1 MKDRSGVETIRYAL
15 KGKPVITSLVTHE
28 DLDPILKTSSNI
40 AFILAADI
48 FSLEETVEH
57 IKDAGKL
64 VFVHFDLI
72 AGIGKDQMGVRF
84 LADKIG
90 VDGLVTTRSS
100 IILTAKRHGMITV
113 QRLFAFD
120 SVSIDNGIKVIKS
133 TQPAAIEVLPGM
145 VVPRIIHRIEKE
157 LDLPVIAGGLITEM
171 VDLEA
176 ALACGAIGISTSA
189 KKLWQWQDER

>member
-1 MKDRSGVETIRYAL
+1 MKDQSGVETIRYAL
-15 KGKPVITSLVTHE
+15 KSKPVITSLVTHE
-28 DLDPILKTSSNI
+28 DLNPMLKTSSNM

-57 IKDAGKL
+57 IKNAGKL
-64 VFVHFDLI
+64 AFVHFDLI

-90 VDGLVTTRSS
+90 VDGLVTTRSN
-100 IILTAKRHGMITV
+100 IILAAKRRGMMTV

-145 VVPRIIHRIEKE
+145 VVPRIIKRIQRE
-157 LDLPVIAGGLITEM
+157 LD
-171 VDLEA
+171 
-176 ALACGAIGISTSA
+176 
-189 KKLWQWQDER
+189 